1 MKTLKIIIR
10 TVRSTLR
17 KRHELDAAI
26 RSGRILTTRK
36 EAT

>member
-1 MKTLKIIIR
+1 MKTLKIIIS

-17 KRHELDAAI
+17 QRREVAAAI
-26 RSGRILTTRK
+26 RSGKIITRK